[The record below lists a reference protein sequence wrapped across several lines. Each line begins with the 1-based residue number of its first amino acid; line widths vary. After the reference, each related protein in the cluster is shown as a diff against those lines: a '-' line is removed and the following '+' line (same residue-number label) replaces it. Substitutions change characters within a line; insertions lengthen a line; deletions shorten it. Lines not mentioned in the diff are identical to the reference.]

1 MKEHMVTDWL
11 MVVITVVYVG
21 ATIAIYKANKKVADA
36 AKDQLTTA
44 KSAIELSKNLE
55 LLDKRTTL
63 LDRIRK
69 RADES
74 PFFLDR
80 IMDLEFALLYDD
92 NRLKDY
98 YIVYKT
104 SFDQYQDSKRD
115 RQVFEEQ
122 DFFGTPTYKALV
134 GRIDRAFLVS
144 IDMVEEEQLRE
155 EAARCS
161 ITQFDPNTEEE
172 RTYDLF
178 EVTEKLFHTNNRLLN
193 AKTKLLDAMS
203 AFLKRTLQTNS
214 I

>member
-1 MKEHMVTDWL
+1 MPTITDWL
-11 MVVITVVYVG
+11 MVWITLAYVG

-44 KSAIELSKNLE
+44 KTAIELSKNME

-63 LDRIRK
+63 LDRIRN

-92 NRLKDY
+92 NRLKNY

-104 SFDQYQDSKRD
+104 SFDQYQDAKRA

-122 DFFGTPTYKALV
+122 DFFGSSTYKALV
-134 GRIDRAFLVS
+134 GRIDRAFLES
-144 IDMVEEEQLRE
+144 IDMVEEEKLRE

-161 ITQFDPNTEEE
+161 ITQFDPNTEEDKN
-172 RTYDLF
+172 YDLF
-178 EVTEKLFHTNNRLLN
+178 EVTEELFHANNRLLS
-193 AKTKLLDAMS
+193 AKIKLLDEMS
-203 AFLKRTLQTNS
+203 AFLMRTLQTKS